1 MTSGASAAATVP
13 RLSRMSPK
21 FLVTTLMVA
30 PFLAAQS
37 FATLVTAAARS
48 ESVQITML
56 TALCAAVAVVATT
69 AASAATAPIS
79 AHVRLSEFCINA
91 LPCLGGTTRHGPAGG
106 RHQPRIVDRKD
117 QIRGKFLVRIRH
129 FRRVAAPRTQ
139 LRSSDGGDPDDR
151 APDGHPRPPLAG
163 SPRAARGQRRRAAR
177 AY

>member
-21 FLVTTLMVA
+21 FFVTTLTVA

-91 LPCLGGTTRHGPAGG
+91 LPCLGDNTTRASWGQAPAGDCRPERSDSG
-106 RHQPRIVDRKD
+106 RISSPNQSFSPGRGAEDSATLEAMAATQTIELRTAIPGPRSQEVLER
-117 QIRGKFLVRIRH
+117 LAAS
-129 FRRVAAPRTQ
+129 VAAP
-139 LRSSDGGDPDDR
+139 
-151 APDGHPRPPLAG
+151 LAL
-163 SPRAARGQRRRAAR
+163 
-177 AY
+177 